1 MSPRAAIVTLLQ
13 IQADLLGLGLG
24 SVEDVLASDL
34 PITDEDRKRITAAVQ
49 SLEDAGVEFC
59 MACKPI
65 TGSIAQAYL
74 HRKAEGE
81 S

>member
-1 MSPRAAIVTLLQ
+1 MNRNEAMAELVR
-13 IQADLLGLGLG
+13 IQGDLLGLGLG

-34 PITDEDRKRITAAVQ
+34 PITDEDRKRITAAVEAI
-49 SLEDAGVEFC
+49 SNACVEFC

>member
-1 MSPRAAIVTLLQ
+1 MSPRTAIVTLLQ

-34 PITDEDRKRITAAVQ
+34 PITDEDRKRITAAVEAI
-49 SLEDAGVEFC
+49 SNACVEFC